1 MLQLEVYLQA
11 EIQFEAQI
19 DEGTNPG
26 EIAALSAPKKRVE
39 HAVQLA
45 RRVIEVEKARVALF
59 EENERLKGEIDG
71 LRGELE
77 TSKKQ
82 VEQVQSKLCE
92 SLHCRHSL
100 QTLTHFISE

>member
-1 MLQLEVYLQA
+1 LLQLEVYLQA

-82 VEQVQSKLCE
+82 VEQVQSKL
-92 SLHCRHSL
+92 
-100 QTLTHFISE
+100 